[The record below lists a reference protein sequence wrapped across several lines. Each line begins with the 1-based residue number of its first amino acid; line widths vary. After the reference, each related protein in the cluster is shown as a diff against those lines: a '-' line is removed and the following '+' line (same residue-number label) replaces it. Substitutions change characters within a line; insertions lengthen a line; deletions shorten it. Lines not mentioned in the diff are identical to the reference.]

1 MGPDGTGASGGRRR
15 DERLRDDRPRDDGR
29 RDDRKGDDRRALG
42 RAGEDLAAA
51 WYEARGYEVVARNWR
66 CRAGELDIVARRDRL
81 YVFCEVKTRSSDA
94 FGVPAE
100 AVGPA
105 KRARLRRLAAL
116 WFAAQAP
123 TRSGA
128 AGRGGGPD
136 GPGWA
141 AWGGPGGGGHG
152 RGGPVRFDV
161 ACVLGGALDVIEGA
175 L

>member
-1 MGPDGTGASGGRRR
+1 MRGKLAAMGIGG
-15 DERLRDDRPRDDGR
+15 EGSA
-29 RDDRKGDDRRALG
+29 GQGRRALG

-51 WYEARGYEVVARNWR
+51 WYEAQGYEVVARNWR
-66 CRAGELDIVARRDRL
+66 CREGELDVVARRGRL
-81 YVFCEVKTRSSDA
+81 HIFCEVKSRSSDA

-116 WFAAQAP
+116 WFAGQP
-123 TRSGA
+123 
-128 AGRGGGPD
+128 AGRD
-136 GPGWA
+136 SA
-141 AWGGPGGGGHG
+141 AG

-161 ACVLGGALDVIEGA
+161 ACVLGGVLHVIENA